1 MYSTIAVATDGSET
15 AGKALEAGLEMAQR
29 YGSRV
34 VVISAYTALPDWQ
47 LSPERTS
54 VLLEFQWA
62 SHIKE
67 EVDSILAN
75 ALRQA
80 RDRGLDGEVAAAVGE
95 PAEVICQ
102 LAADH
107 GADLLVIGNKGIDR
121 KVFGSVPR
129 SVCAQAPC
137 TVVLVKTT

>member
-15 AGKALEAGLEMAQR
+15 AGRALEAGLEMAQR

-34 VVISAYTALPDWQ
+34 VLISAYTPLPDWQ
-47 LSPERTS
+47 LAPERTS

-62 SHIKE
+62 SHIRE
-67 EVDSILAN
+67 EVDAILAG
-75 ALRQA
+75 ALQQV
-80 RDRGLDGEVAAAVGE
+80 RDRGLDGEVAAAEGE
-95 PAEVICQ
+95 PADVICQ
-102 LAADH
+102 LAAERQA
-107 GADLLVIGNKGIDR
+107 GLLVIGNKGIDR